1 MFFLERFST
10 NSTFVCKE
18 SALVTFN
25 FLHFLTILQPTF
37 FRGHA
42 QHVVTLTYFS
52 YVACLLPTEKLL
64 SGATKKNVQSKT
76 NPAIM
81 QTASKPR

>member
-1 MFFLERFST
+1 
-10 NSTFVCKE
+10 
-18 SALVTFN
+18 
-25 FLHFLTILQPTF
+25 LHFKTILQPAF
-37 FRGHA
+37 CREHA
-42 QHVVTLTYFS
+42 QHVVTLIYFS